1 MTDVRPTILPD
12 FHKQVLAVQRVE
24 KLLLDVTRA
33 LDGAKIPYAVVGGNA
48 VAAWVATVDEDAV
61 RATKDVDLLLRRSDI
76 TAATQALTALD
87 LERVEVLGVTMFVDR
102 KRPSPKKGVHIV
114 FANEKVH
121 GHYEHAA
128 PDTAQ
133 SVRAPAGFMVIDL
146 RSLLEMKLQAFRDI
160 DRVHV
165 RDLLSVQLLT
175 DPLIDDVPSDL
186 RKRLHEIR
194 KTPE

>member
-114 FANEKVH
+114 FANEKVR